1 MQKNTDNYSANDHAA
16 AAAKI
21 LTALDELIKI
31 AERYQDVIAIPEII
45 TLHDITEYRINSDR
59 GPVQFKTLYGK
70 NTAEH
75 VLKTF
80 HDTNY
85 ITPEKFEDTI
95 VRALMHHKQ
104 E

>member
-1 MQKNTDNYSANDHAA
+1 MYSADAHAT

-21 LTALDELIKI
+21 VTALDELIKI

-45 TLHDITEYRINSDR
+45 TLHDITEYRITSAR
-59 GPVQFKTLYGK
+59 GIVQFKTLYGK
-70 NTAEH
+70 ETAEQ

-80 HDTNY
+80 RDTDY

-95 VRALMHHKQ
+95 VRALAKHDQ